1 MTTTK
6 ASTQADAPASANAN
20 TNAHTVTKITSISQI
35 VQGMPASDGAG
46 VKLKRVLGQPMLKR
60 LDPFLMLDEF
70 GSEDAQDYIAGF
82 PQHPHRG
89 FQTVTYMLNGKMGH
103 KDSIGNEGLIEDGG
117 LQWMNAGKGIIHEEM
132 PMQIEGKMRGFQLW
146 VNLPASEKMSAPGY
160 QDIPTANIPE
170 LRSSNG
176 SLIRVL
182 AGNYAGQE
190 GAVTTQ
196 AVKPQFFDFHLVAGE
211 VLKVATQTTHNGF
224 LYVYE
229 GAIEVADKLL
239 NKGQLGVLDFTD
251 ELVLHT
257 QHAAR
262 AIFVSGEP
270 INEPVVQ
277 YGPFVMNTQEEI
289 NQALRDFQQ
298 GVLA

>member
-1 MTTTK
+1 MTKLNETTII
-6 ASTQADAPASANAN
+6 Q
-20 TNAHTVTKITSISQI
+20 V
-35 VQGMPASDGAG
+35 VEGMATSDGAG
-46 VKLKRVLGQPMLKR
+46 VKLKRVLGQPALQR

-70 GSEDAQDYIAGF
+70 GSEEAQDYIAGF
-82 PQHPHRG
+82 PKHPHRG

-103 KDSIGNEGLIEDGG
+103 KDSVGNEGLIEDGG

-132 PMQIEGKMRGFQLW
+132 PLQIEGKMRGFQLW
-146 VNLPASEKMSAPGY
+146 VNLPANEKMSEPGY

-170 LRSSNG
+170 LSSDNG

-182 AGNYAGQE
+182 AGNYQGQE

-196 AVKPQFFDFHLVAGE
+196 AVKPQFFDFHLVVNE
-211 VLKVATQTTHNGF
+211 TLTLATQITHNGF

-229 GAIEVADKLL
+229 GEVDVSGKTL
-239 NKGQLGVLDFTD
+239 NKGQLGVLDFADQLT
-251 ELVLHT
+251 LQT
-257 QHAAR
+257 KNAAR

-270 INEPVVQ
+270 INEPIVQ
-277 YGPFVMNTQEEI
+277 YGPFVMNTEEEI
-289 NQALRDFQQ
+289 HQALRDFQQ

>member
-1 MTTTK
+1 MTNLKVTTIK
-6 ASTQADAPASANAN
+6 
-20 TNAHTVTKITSISQI
+20 QI
-35 VQGMPASDGAG
+35 VEGMPASDGAG
-46 VKLKRVLGQPMLKR
+46 VKLKRVIGQPMLKR

-82 PQHPHRG
+82 PKHPHRG

-103 KDSIGNEGLIEDGG
+103 KDSMGNEGVIEDGG

-146 VNLPASEKMSAPGY
+146 VNLPSTEKMSTPGY
-160 QDIPTANIPE
+160 QDIATADIPE
-170 LRSSNG
+170 LSTEKG

-182 AGNYAGQE
+182 AGDYKGQK

-196 AVKPQFFDFHLVAGE
+196 SVKPQFFDFHLVANE
-211 VLKVATQTTHNGF
+211 SLNIATEPTHNGF

-229 GAIEVADKLL
+229 GRIEASGKVLS
-239 NKGQLGVLDFTD
+239 KGRLAVLSLASTLVLDSKD
-251 ELVLHT
+251 G
-257 QHAAR
+257 AR
-262 AIFVSGEP
+262 VIFVSGEP

-277 YGPFVMNTQEEI
+277 YGPFVMNSQEEI
-289 NQALRDFQQ
+289 NQALHDFQQ
-298 GVLA
+298 GVLTQ

>member
-1 MTTTK
+1 MENIMT
-6 ASTQADAPASANAN
+6 STIK
-20 TNAHTVTKITSISQI
+20 TI

-70 GSEDAQDYIAGF
+70 GSEEAADYIAGF

-103 KDSIGNEGLIEDGG
+103 RDSEGNQGTIEDGG
-117 LQWMNAGKGIIHEEM
+117 LQWMNAGRGIIHEEM
-132 PMQIEGKMRGFQLW
+132 PKQTEGRMRGFQLW
-146 VNLPASEKMSAPGY
+146 VNLPASEKMSAPAY
-160 QDIPTANIPE
+160 HDIPTANIPE
-170 LRSSNG
+170 VSSENG

-182 AGNYAGQE
+182 AGEYQGQQ

-196 AVKPQFFDFHLVAGE
+196 AVKPQFFDFHLVANE
-211 VLKVATQTTHNGF
+211 LLRVDTQASHNGF

-229 GAIEVADKLL
+229 GSVQVGDKSLH
-239 NKGQLGVLDFTD
+239 KGQLGVLEFTD
-251 ELVLHT
+251 SLVLKT
-257 QHAAR
+257 ASAAR
-262 AIFVSGEP
+262 AILVSGEP
-270 INEPVVQ
+270 IGEPIVQ

-298 GVLA
+298 GRLVS

>member
-1 MTTTK
+1 MTN
-6 ASTQADAPASANAN
+6 DNASANQ
-20 TNAHTVTKITSISQI
+20 KIHSTTISK
-35 VQGMPASDGAG
+35 VVEGMVASDGAG
-46 VKLKRVLGQPMLKR
+46 VKLKRVIGQAKLQR

-70 GSEDAQDYIAGF
+70 GSDDAQDYIAGF

-132 PMQIEGKMRGFQLW
+132 PMQMEGKMRGFQLW
-146 VNLPASEKMSAPGY
+146 VNLPASEKMSPPGY
-160 QDIPTANIPE
+160 QDIPTANVPE
-170 LRSSNG
+170 LKSEKG

-182 AGNYAGQE
+182 AGNFKGQE

-196 AVKPQFFDFHLVAGE
+196 AVKPQFFDFHLLENEKLE
-211 VLKVATQTTHNGF
+211 VPTISSHNGF

-229 GAIEVADKLL
+229 GEVLVAGQTLT
-239 NKGQLGVLDFTD
+239 KGQLGVLDFSD
-251 ELVLHT
+251 ELVLET
-257 QHAAR
+257 KQAAR
-262 AIFVSGEP
+262 VIMVSGEP
-270 INEPVVQ
+270 INEPIVQ
-277 YGPFVMNTQEEI
+277 YGPFVMNTQAEI

-298 GVLA
+298 GILA

>member
-1 MTTTK
+1 MMTDINPTINTTVS
-6 ASTQADAPASANAN
+6 AELNTSTI
-20 TNAHTVTKITSISQI
+20 TK
-35 VQGMPASDGAG
+35 VVEGMSASDGAG
-46 VKLKRVLGQPMLKR
+46 VKLKRVLGQPKLQR

-82 PQHPHRG
+82 PKHPHRG
-89 FQTVTYMLNGKMGH
+89 FQTVTYMLNGKMQH
-103 KDSIGNEGLIEDGG
+103 KDSSGNEGIIEDGG

-146 VNLPASEKMSAPGY
+146 VNLPSSEKMSKPGY

-170 LRSSNG
+170 LNSEKG

-182 AGNYAGQE
+182 AGNFKGQE
-190 GAVTTQ
+190 GAVSTQ
-196 AVKPQFFDFHLVAGE
+196 AVKPQFFDFHLVDNESLE
-211 VLKVATQTTHNGF
+211 VPTQSTHNGF

-229 GAIEVADKLL
+229 GEVDVAGQVLT
-239 NKGQLGVLDFTD
+239 KGQLGVLAFTD
-251 ELVLHT
+251 KLILNT
-257 QHAAR
+257 KSAAKV
-262 AIFVSGEP
+262 ILVSGEP

>member
-1 MTTTK
+1 MTNTNNKTTTIK
-6 ASTQADAPASANAN
+6 
-20 TNAHTVTKITSISQI
+20 QI

-46 VKLKRVLGQPMLKR
+46 VKLKRVLGQPSLKR

-70 GSEDAQDYIAGF
+70 GSENAQDYLAGF

-103 KDSIGNEGLIEDGG
+103 KDSSGNEGIIEDGG

-146 VNLPASEKMSAPGY
+146 VNLPATQKMSEPGY
-160 QDIPTANIPE
+160 QDIPTAAIPE
-170 LRSSNG
+170 LTTDAG

-182 AGNYAGQE
+182 AGNYKGQE

-196 AVKPQFFDFHLVAGE
+196 AVKPQFFDIHFVENE
-211 VLKVATQTTHNGF
+211 VLNLATHSTHNGF

-229 GAIEVADKLL
+229 GEVAVAGQILK
-239 NKGQLGVLDFTD
+239 KGQLGVLAFADDLIIESHTD
-251 ELVLHT
+251 
-257 QHAAR
+257 AR

-270 INEPVVQ
+270 INEPVIQ

-289 NQALRDFQQ
+289 NKALRDFQQ
-298 GVLA
+298 GTLV

>member
-1 MTTTK
+1 MTKLNETTIK
-6 ASTQADAPASANAN
+6 Q
-20 TNAHTVTKITSISQI
+20 V
-35 VQGMPASDGAG
+35 VEGMPTSDGAG
-46 VKLKRVLGQPMLKR
+46 VKLKRVLGQPSLQR

-70 GSEDAQDYIAGF
+70 GSEEEQDYIAGF
-82 PQHPHRG
+82 PKHPHRG

-103 KDSIGNEGLIEDGG
+103 KDSVGNEGLIEDGG

-132 PMQIEGKMRGFQLW
+132 PLQIEGKMRGFQLW
-146 VNLPASEKMSAPGY
+146 VNLPANEKMSEPGY

-170 LRSSNG
+170 LTSDNG

-182 AGNYAGQE
+182 AGNYHDQE

-196 AVKPQFFDFHLVAGE
+196 AVKPQFFDFHLVANE
-211 VLKVATQTTHNGF
+211 ALTLATQSTHNGF

-229 GAIEVADKLL
+229 GEVDVSGKTLK
-239 NKGQLGVLDFTD
+239 KGQLGVLDFADQLTLKTD
-251 ELVLHT
+251 D
-257 QHAAR
+257 AAR

-277 YGPFVMNTQEEI
+277 YGPFVMNTEEEI
-289 NQALRDFQQ
+289 HQALRDFQQ

>member
-1 MTTTK
+1 MSTSNIATNTTTRIK
-6 ASTQADAPASANAN
+6 
-20 TNAHTVTKITSISQI
+20 QI
-35 VQGMPASDGAG
+35 VQGMAASDGAG
-46 VKLKRVLGQPMLKR
+46 VKLKRVLGQPSLKR

-82 PQHPHRG
+82 PKHPHRG

-103 KDSIGNEGLIEDGG
+103 KDSTGNEGVIEDGG

-146 VNLPASEKMSAPGY
+146 VNLPAAEKMSAPGY

-170 LRSSNG
+170 VSSEKG

-182 AGNYAGQE
+182 AGNYEGQE

-196 AVKPQFFDFHLVAGE
+196 AVKPQFFDFHLVADE
-211 VLKVATQTTHNGF
+211 SLTVATQNTHNGF

-229 GAIEVADKLL
+229 GELEVAGKKLK
-239 NKGQLGVLDFTD
+239 KGELGVLDFTN
-251 ELVLHT
+251 ELVLDT
-257 QHAAR
+257 KVETR
-262 AIFVSGEP
+262 VILVSGEP
-270 INEPVVQ
+270 INEPIVQ
-277 YGPFVMNTQEEI
+277 YGPFVMNSQEEI

>member
-1 MTTTK
+1 MT
-6 ASTQADAPASANAN
+6 STIK
-20 TNAHTVTKITSISQI
+20 TI

-46 VKLKRVLGQPMLKR
+46 VKLKRVLGQPILKR

-70 GSEDAQDYIAGF
+70 GSEEAADYIAGF

-103 KDSIGNEGLIEDGG
+103 RDSEGNQGTIEDGG
-117 LQWMNAGKGIIHEEM
+117 LQWMNAGRGIIHEEM
-132 PMQIEGKMRGFQLW
+132 PKQTEGRMRGFQLW
-146 VNLPASEKMSAPGY
+146 VNLPASEKMSAPAY
-160 QDIPTANIPE
+160 HDIPTANIPE
-170 LRSSNG
+170 VNSENG

-182 AGNYAGQE
+182 AGEYQGQQ

-196 AVKPQFFDFHLVAGE
+196 AVKPQFFDFHLVANE
-211 VLKVATQTTHNGF
+211 LLRVDTQASHNGF

-229 GAIEVADKLL
+229 GSVQVGDKSLQ
-239 NKGQLGVLDFTD
+239 KGQLGVLEFTD
-251 ELVLHT
+251 SLVLKT
-257 QHAAR
+257 SSAAR
-262 AIFVSGEP
+262 AILVSGEP
-270 INEPVVQ
+270 IGEPIVQ

-298 GVLA
+298 GRLVS